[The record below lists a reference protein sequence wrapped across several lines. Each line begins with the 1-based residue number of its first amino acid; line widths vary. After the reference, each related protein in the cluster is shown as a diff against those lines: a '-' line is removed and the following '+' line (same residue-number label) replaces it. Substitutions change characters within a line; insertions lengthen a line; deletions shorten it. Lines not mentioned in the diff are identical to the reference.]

1 MDDTTAMRKLAQM
14 MLIICVHCVTFL
26 ARYCDHNEAAVFPL
40 LSGGR
45 RLVRGEQE
53 SRSSE
58 CGPQWSPSPRHQ
70 LLGPCSG
77 HWSCMGHGSTGRS
90 YHVSVVCNEGTNKW
104 FNCSQFWTP
113 TAPQRFDELFC
124 IDVLITYTLYIIYT
138 FYTLPCT
145 ITTLPLS
152 LWHWP
157 KMLITRKEYENVK
170 SCVSTSYFMLIC
182 FWEWKCFK

>member
-77 HWSCMGHGSTGRS
+77 HWSWGMAGVTMS
-90 YHVSVVCNEGTNKW
+90 VSVVCMKEQTNDLIV
-104 FNCSQFWTP
+104 NNS
-113 TAPQRFDELFC
+113 ELQLRHKDSSSCFALMC
-124 IDVLITYTLYIIYT
+124 LLLKPYALC
-138 FYTLPCT
+138 P
-145 ITTLPLS
+145 TLPLS
-152 LWHWP
+152 LSLAPTQNAH
-157 KMLITRKEYENVK
+157 
-170 SCVSTSYFMLIC
+170 
-182 FWEWKCFK
+182 